1 MKTGKLTW
9 LKGEN
14 ELVPTLGVNIDHV
27 ATIRQAR
34 RTVEP
39 DPVAAAVLAEL
50 AGADGI
56 TVHLRE
62 DQRHIQE
69 RDVRIL
75 RQTVRTHLNLELAAT
90 PEMVAIALDLK
101 PDYVTLVPEKREEVT
116 TEGGL
121 NVAGQLQHLSQVVDQ
136 LQSAQIPVSLFIDAD
151 ESQIAASVKTKAKFI
166 ELHTGQYAEAPDP
179 ASQERELSILAR
191 GCELAQAQ
199 GLRINA
205 GHGLT
210 YWNVYP
216 VAHLPGMEELNIG
229 HTIISRAVL
238 VGIERAV
245 RDMKQAMIGNC

>member
-1 MKTGKLTW
+1 L
-9 LKGEN
+9 
-14 ELVPTLGVNIDHV
+14 PTLGVNIDHI

-62 DQRHIQE
+62 DRRHIQD
-69 RDVRIL
+69 RDVRLL
-75 RQTVRTHLNLELAAT
+75 RQTVRSHLNLEMAAT
-90 PEMVAIALDLK
+90 DEMVGIALDIK

-121 NVAGQLQHLSQVVDQ
+121 DIAGQITRIGEVVSK
-136 LQSAQIPVSLFIDAD
+136 LQSAGIPVSLFIDAD
-151 ESQIAASVKTKAKFI
+151 SSQIEASAKVEAKFI
-166 ELHTGQYAEAPDP
+166 ELHTGTYAEAKDE
-179 ASQERELSILAR
+179 ATQKQELNILAK
-191 GCELAQAQ
+191 GCEQAIKA
-199 GLRINA
+199 GLRVNA

-216 VAHLPGMEELNIG
+216 VACLPGMEELNIG
-229 HTIISRAVL
+229 HTIISRAAL
-238 VGIERAV
+238 VGMERAV
-245 RDMKQAMIGNC
+245 REMKKVILTGY